1 MLLKLSG
8 DMNMSI
14 REYIQKEL
22 EQMRRDCEKHH
33 MTPEEWISKYAMQYY
48 KLHFKEL
55 REASAEKQKPS

>member
-1 MLLKLSG
+1 
-8 DMNMSI
+8 MSI